1 MGNVNSFFFNVE
13 VIVNEVFRFEDGVK
27 VICKFIVFFFSLGIN
42 LVLIF
47 GIRVI
52 VEIRSRLISN
62 ISYLVCSNVKE
73 SVCW

>member
-52 VEIRSRLISN
+52 VEIRSRIIIN